1 MVENQPYYTQK
12 NEHNF
17 HATTTMKTKMQ
28 NEKSFLLYLKEWM
41 LIATREVANLKY
53 SIIIFKLEFFCKGLT
68 LQKAHDN

>member
-28 NEKSFLLYLKEWM
+28 NEKSFLLYLKE
-41 LIATREVANLKY
+41 
-53 SIIIFKLEFFCKGLT
+53 
-68 LQKAHDN
+68 